1 MTQKEFEERTG
12 LSVSP
17 SCYHGLIEPE
27 YMNSDL
33 DKDEWC
39 KQWKR
44 KKGLQVAYFY
54 EQGRAD
60 EAIKQAKRYKEHS
73 ENQLDII
80 WERNKQ
86 ISQMRADAKSKDNE
100 IAELKA
106 KLLKYETAMSAMKE
120 IMNF

>member
-1 MTQKEFEERTG
+1 
-12 LSVSP
+12 
-17 SCYHGLIEPE
+17 
-27 YMNSDL
+27 MNSDL

-60 EAIKQAKRYKEHS
+60 EAIKQAKQYRELS
-73 ENQLDII
+73 ERRMGIIAEQNKIYNQ
-80 WERNKQ
+80 
-86 ISQMRADAKSKDNE
+86 MYADAKSKDNE

>member
-17 SCYHGLIEPE
+17 QCYHGLIEPE

-44 KKGLQVAYFY
+44 SA
-54 EQGRAD
+54 
-60 EAIKQAKRYKEHS
+60 S
-73 ENQLDII
+73 
-80 WERNKQ
+80 
-86 ISQMRADAKSKDNE
+86 S
-100 IAELKA
+100 
-106 KLLKYETAMSAMKE
+106 LLL
-120 IMNF
+120 